1 MAPVTLHNVS
11 KVFGPVNVLS
21 GINLTIEDGEFVVL
35 VEPSGC
41 GKSTL
46 LRTIAGLEEVTG
58 GVIVP
63 SRAPF
68 GSSLAESIMDG
79 TSEFGPSRRFD
90 WSGVTSAHEG

>member
-1 MAPVTLHNVS
+1 MASVTLHNVS
-11 KVFGPVNVLS
+11 RVFGPVNVLS
-21 GINLTIEDGEFVVL
+21 GINLTIEDSEFVVL

-63 SRAPF
+63 SRDPF
-68 GSSLAESIMDG
+68 GSS
-79 TSEFGPSRRFD
+79 
-90 WSGVTSAHEG
+90 